1 MFVHTY
7 NVTKV
12 VGSRAGEDGDGS
24 IDINDIYL
32 LLGKHKEE
40 GISNHLVMDT
50 DEQFKERYDL
60 EHYRKLIPTPSAWK
74 PDSMDNMIRQWHSIE
89 RVWNLMRDKE
99 NKNNNNWQYNRIG
112 LFRPDVL
119 YTHPISITDDP
130 IDKAVIPKMMYTQT
144 KWGGINDRMFYGTR
158 EFASIWATERFSTVD
173 SYLSYQKSNPDYAS
187 KRGLHS
193 EDFLRYLMTKKHDVP
208 LMMKPIC
215 FKRIRSS
222 GMIMHSDCSLVG
234 RSKTDMHKLR
244 GG

>member
-24 IDINDIYL
+24 IDINDVYL

-99 NKNNNNWQYNRIG
+99 NENNNWQYNRIG

-119 YTHPISITDDP
+119 YTHPISISEDP
-130 IDKAVIPKMMYTQT
+130 IVNAVIPK
-144 KWGGINDRMFYGTR
+144 I
-158 EFASIWATERFSTVD
+158 
-173 SYLSYQKSNPDYAS
+173 
-187 KRGLHS
+187 
-193 EDFLRYLMTKKHDVP
+193 
-208 LMMKPIC
+208 
-215 FKRIRSS
+215 
-222 GMIMHSDCSLVG
+222 
-234 RSKTDMHKLR
+234 
-244 GG
+244 